1 MTMLDDARKEHETEA
16 RLRFVSYLCVRVD
29 SWFREF
35 PREFPCFLPMQAK
48 QEAFVSERGNDVT
61 CQACPP
67 GRSSA
72 LVTDQDGDT
81 AECRPLA
88 TLPDPTANGNG

>member
-1 MTMLDDARKEHETEA
+1 
-16 RLRFVSYLCVRVD
+16 
-29 SWFREF
+29 
-35 PREFPCFLPMQAK
+35 MQAK
-48 QEAFVSERGNDVT
+48 QEALVSERGNDVT